1 MLNHTFHRVS
11 NLWPTKTHLWQHLV
25 FPVSSFLHYF
35 LESFSFICCFKS
47 KTGFTTVQR
56 MQLRV
61 LIGPPGLKF
70 DTCTPKNWHER
81 VEDDLTE
88 PPISEQISSDC
99 LDFSWWTK
107 YVCLHSGHSPFFS
120 VRWLW
125 QGLSE
130 SQCGLETATEAS
142 VSQTFHNSLFW
153 CLRITANFPS
163 LCDICSWA
171 LLSFRATLCT
181 SASVSNLHVSIDFV
195 CN

>member
-1 MLNHTFHRVS
+1 M
-11 NLWPTKTHLWQHLV
+11 
-25 FPVSSFLHYF
+25 
-35 LESFSFICCFKS
+35 
-47 KTGFTTVQR
+47 VQK

-70 DTCTPKNWHER
+70 DTCTPKNWREQ
-81 VEDDLTE
+81 VEDDLNE

-130 SQCGLETATEAS
+130 SQHGLDTVTEAS
-142 VSQTFHNSLFW
+142 APQTFHNSFFW
-153 CLRITANFPS
+153 CLRITANSPS
-163 LCDICSWA
+163 LHDICSWA

-181 SASVSNLHVSIDFV
+181 STSVSNLHVSIDFV